1 MQSEFNSKDMEH
13 RNEIEKLE
21 KSQGEKKTAFVVLF
35 SATTMVLEIIFG
47 LYSKSMALLADGIHM
62 GSHVLAIGLSWG
74 AYVLVR
80 HLQKK
85 KSNNVDNDKVLSL
98 SAYTSGVLLL
108 IFALF
113 IIVEAIE
120 RFINPVGEIRYIE
133 AMIVAVVGMIVN
145 LICALVLH
153 EKHEHKHG
161 HSHGH
166 EHEDYNRHS
175 AYLHVLADAL
185 TSLGAIFGLIC
196 AMIWNIT
203 WIDTLVAFICSIVI
217 VRWAKKLLL
226 DTGRVLTSQTNNK

>member
-1 MQSEFNSKDMEH
+1 MEH
-13 RNEIEKLE
+13 RNEIGKTE
-21 KSQGEKKTAFVVLF
+21 KSQGEKKTAFVVYI
-35 SATTMVLEIIFG
+35 SAATMVLEIIFG

-85 KSNNVDNDKVLSL
+85 HSGNVDNEKILSL

-120 RFINPVGEIRYIE
+120 RFISPVGEIRYIE
-133 AMIVAVVGMIVN
+133 AMTVAVVGMVVN
-145 LICALVLH
+145 IICAFVLH
-153 EKHEHKHG
+153 EKHEHD
-161 HSHGH
+161 
-166 EHEDYNRHS
+166 DYNRHS
-175 AYLHVLADAL
+175 AYLHVIADAL

-196 AMIWNIT
+196 AMIWNIV

-217 VRWAKKLLL
+217 VRWAKKLLF
-226 DTGRVLTSQTNNK
+226 DTGKVLTSQTNNK

>member
-1 MQSEFNSKDMEH
+1 MEH

-120 RFINPVGEIRYIE
+120 RFINPVGKIRYIE

>member
-1 MQSEFNSKDMEH
+1 MEH

-153 EKHEHKHG
+153 EKHEYKHG

>member
-1 MQSEFNSKDMEH
+1 MEH

-47 LYSKSMALLADGIHM
+47 LYSKSMALLADGIYM

>member
-1 MQSEFNSKDMEH
+1 MEH

-35 SATTMVLEIIFG
+35 SAITMVLEIIFG

-153 EKHEHKHG
+153 ENHEHKHG
-161 HSHGH
+161 HSHCH

-203 WIDTLVAFICSIVI
+203 WVDTLVAFICSIVI